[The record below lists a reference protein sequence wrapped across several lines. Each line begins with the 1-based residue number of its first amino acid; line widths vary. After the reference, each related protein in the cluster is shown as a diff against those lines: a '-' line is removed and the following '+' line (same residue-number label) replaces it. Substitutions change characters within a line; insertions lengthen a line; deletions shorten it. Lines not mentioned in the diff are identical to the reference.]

1 MARRCAPYALCEHGP
16 RHVGQPAGPCG
27 FGHRL
32 KDLDLPWYRYDRGQ
46 WVDEDDTRVSRGRAG
61 IDTFLGQR
69 LSSRQLQ
76 RVGWYLAY
84 EPTRDWPRWARCLAW
99 FTHMLPVEFFC
110 EDGDFGFCELV
121 EKVCPLWG
129 GNVPSEAVYNYKDWP
144 FRQMR
149 DGHGRTLVERLV
161 ARKKTLQKLEVHVC
175 DIEWEYVV
183 HENALCQYAAEARG
197 RHLSVRTGRSYL
209 KLAVSENFWLVAPL
223 EEITRIARVAGWAP
237 ASSFPTSSVS
247 TLPLYELPRLQTT
260 LSSCHDGVAFGAGLA
275 PLHASLDSGRYLALV
290 THGCQDGGL
299 GLAAAWFVGGD
310 CCHCGRASM
319 KVALYGQGAAELF
332 GILGGLLRVWRL
344 LSSGTNSMRRVVCM
358 SDCRAV
364 VGSCFHGLALADDD
378 WHLYPGILAVR
389 LVLEALRSRSV
400 DVQGRWLEYGGW
412 TLAHEVA
419 RLELDKR
426 WWHYWEDSDVFM
438 DIGSF
443 QSVVGQILC
452 FMASVQAGDECGGTL
467 PSRLRDHLRKLLV

>member
-1 MARRCAPYALCEHGP
+1 
-16 RHVGQPAGPCG
+16 
-27 FGHRL
+27 
-32 KDLDLPWYRYDRGQ
+32 
-46 WVDEDDTRVSRGRAG
+46 
-61 IDTFLGQR
+61 
-69 LSSRQLQ
+69 
-76 RVGWYLAY
+76 
-84 EPTRDWPRWARCLAW
+84 
-99 FTHMLPVEFFC
+99 
-110 EDGDFGFCELV
+110 
-121 EKVCPLWG
+121 
-129 GNVPSEAVYNYKDWP
+129 
-144 FRQMR
+144 
-149 DGHGRTLVERLV
+149 
-161 ARKKTLQKLEVHVC
+161 
-175 DIEWEYVV
+175 
-183 HENALCQYAAEARG
+183 
-197 RHLSVRTGRSYL
+197 
-209 KLAVSENFWLVAPL
+209 
-223 EEITRIARVAGWAP
+223 
-237 ASSFPTSSVS
+237 
-247 TLPLYELPRLQTT
+247 
-260 LSSCHDGVAFGAGLA
+260 
-275 PLHASLDSGRYLALV
+275 
-290 THGCQDGGL
+290 
-299 GLAAAWFVGGD
+299 
-310 CCHCGRASM
+310 M

-426 WWHYWEDSDVFM
+426 WWHNWEDSDVFM